1 VPFTPAHVAAVLP
14 FHRLRRS
21 TFTALV
27 IGSMV
32 PDTPIY
38 LGIGPTY
45 ETTHSLYT
53 GASSGVIIGMFWF
66 LLYEWAK
73 GPALQ
78 LLPDRLRARLVSRAA
93 QPPLDSTA
101 WAFVFL
107 GLACGALTHIGWD
120 AFTHERGWGVRLVP
134 ALNEVWLDTRFAAL
148 PGYRVL
154 QYASSVLGLVAVGLA
169 TWRAVRARPPV
180 PLDSSRAVPSW
191 LRTAFLVLFGVGVP
205 SLCLVSALQELVSAG
220 GNYSRRVVIH
230 DFLARTCALQ
240 LALLLGMA
248 AVLRLCSLAAP
259 PPSR

>member
-1 VPFTPAHVAAVLP
+1 MPFTPAHVAAVLP
-14 FHRLRRS
+14 FHRLRRT
-21 TFTALV
+21 TFEALV

-66 LLYEWAK
+66 LLYQWAK

-78 LLPDRLRARLVSRAA
+78 LMPDRIRVRLVSSHAES
-93 QPPLDSTA
+93 PLDSRA
-101 WAFVFL
+101 WAGVFV

-120 AFTHERGWGVRLVP
+120 AFTHDGAWGTKLVPVLREIWFERGSL
-134 ALNEVWLDTRFAAL
+134 AL

-154 QYASSVLGLVAVGLA
+154 QYLSSVFGLAAVGLA
-169 TWRAVRARPPV
+169 TWRSVLARPPV
-180 PLDSSRAVPSW
+180 QVETHKPLPAW
-191 LRTAFLVLFGVGVP
+191 LRTLFLTVLGVGAP
-205 SLCLVSALQELVSAG
+205 GLCLMSAVQELTYG
-220 GNYSRRVVIH
+220 THWRRAFVH

-248 AVLRLCSLAAP
+248 ALLRLRSLALP
-259 PPSR
+259 R